1 MHELQFTSE
10 LDEQNR
16 IPVPADL
23 ARRIPH
29 YASISVRLKL
39 ETPIDLQRSNGAL
52 KYYMEHPIAMPG
64 ILPFNRDDLYS
75 DSTQC

>member
-16 IPVPADL
+16 IPVPPNL
-23 ARRIPH
+23 ARRIPPH
-29 YASISVRLKL
+29 ANISVRLQL
-39 ETPIDLQRSNGAL
+39 EPAARRGKSNGAL

-75 DSTQC
+75 DAE

>member
-23 ARRIPH
+23 ALRVPH
-29 YASISVRLKL
+29 HATISVRLKF
-39 ETPIDLQRSNGAL
+39 ESPAHREKSNGAL

-64 ILPFNRDDLYS
+64 ILPFNRDNLYS
-75 DSTQC
+75 GEK